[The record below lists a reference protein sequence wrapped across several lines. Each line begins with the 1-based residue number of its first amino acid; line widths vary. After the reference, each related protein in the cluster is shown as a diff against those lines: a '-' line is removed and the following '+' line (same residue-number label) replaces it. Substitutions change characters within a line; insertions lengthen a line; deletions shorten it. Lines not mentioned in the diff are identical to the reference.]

1 MSTWFQ
7 SLFGF
12 AEADYEATQGQFD
25 LDGETLTSR
34 VNGRSFG
41 VGSFDTPSVQ
51 ALRARAAQ
59 ARPGTLRVSHDV
71 VGDVLELHAQPANA
85 GAMFQVASQLNC
97 LEFAGPSEIPED
109 GVTQYADDPT
119 QGPACSLAA
128 AAATVVRNYFVP
140 VGDAIGQRH
149 DRQLDTLDQV
159 KRALGEPEQFV
170 TVRNGYTFSDPER
183 LAAVGPAIERV
194 GREALLEHM
203 KIGVQTSVE
212 VTFASRY
219 VPPPAPTFVSQ
230 AFCSALSCG
239 YNRLPIDDW
248 EPLATVVLDAAY
260 EATLWAA
267 AVDAHEGRGSGV
279 VWLTFIGGGV
289 FGNRRAWIARAIR
302 RALHRAKDHALEVH
316 IAHYRRLDEEIRE
329 IIDAP

>member
-1 MSTWFQ
+1 MTTWFE

-12 AEADYEATQGQFD
+12 AEADYPSTQERFT
-25 LDGETLTSR
+25 LEETTLTSR
-34 VNGRSFG
+34 VNGRAFG
-41 VGSFDTPSVQ
+41 VGSLETPSVGT
-51 ALRARAAQ
+51 LRARAHR
-59 ARPGTLRVSHDV
+59 ARPGVLRVSHDV
-71 VGDVLELHAQPANA
+71 VGDVLELHARPENA

-97 LEFAGPSEIPED
+97 LEFAGPDETPED
-109 GVTQYADDPT
+109 GVTFYADDPT

-128 AAATVVRNYFVP
+128 AAATVYRNYFAP
-140 VGDAIGQRH
+140 VGGARGQRRE
-149 DRQLDTLDQV
+149 RQLDNLDDVQ
-159 KRALGEPEQFV
+159 RALGDPGQLV
-170 TVRNGYTFSDPER
+170 TVRNGYTFSDESR
-183 LAAVGPAIERV
+183 LAALGPAVERV
-194 GREALLEHM
+194 GREALIGHM
-203 KIGVQTSVE
+203 KIGVQSGVE

-219 VPPPAPTFVSQ
+219 VPPSRPAFVSQ

-239 YNRLPIDDW
+239 YNPLPIDAW

-267 AVDAHEGRGSGV
+267 AIDAHEGRGSGV
-279 VWLTFIGGGV
+279 VWLTFLGGGV

-302 RALHRAKDHALEVH
+302 RALHRARDYALEVH